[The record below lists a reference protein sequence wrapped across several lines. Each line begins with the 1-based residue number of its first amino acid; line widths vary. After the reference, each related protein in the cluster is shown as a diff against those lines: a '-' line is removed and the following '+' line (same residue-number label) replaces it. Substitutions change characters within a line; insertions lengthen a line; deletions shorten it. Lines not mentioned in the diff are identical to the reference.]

1 MRVDYNRRSISK
13 ASCRSVFCLLAGVSL
28 LLACSG
34 SPTGPDSQDN
44 IVEGVNLTQVFKA
57 PSAAEIGAILDE
69 WEGRDVSAR
78 DVQVMST
85 SAQTVGGTSVTVRIV
100 AHTVDSYRHYG
111 AVIAPPDKPI
121 GSLPILVYSH
131 GGDSGENLSLTLTF
145 LPSQLA
151 TLMGEFV
158 VVVPSFRS
166 EPLVYGGHAYVSEGP
181 PSPWDHDVDDALA
194 LLDAAIQVTPSADP
208 TRIGVLGF
216 SRGAG
221 VGMLMA
227 IRDPRIDAV
236 VEFFGPTDFFG
247 TYMQTLT
254 EEALRDSPRDLPGL
268 DHLNSA
274 FIQPLKNGTITIADF
289 RREIVRR
296 SAVLFADHLP
306 QLQVHHGTADS
317 TVEFSQAESLRDTM
331 HRIGQAEPEFEFYAY
346 ESGVHDFTTLPGSLD
361 RAVTFL
367 QRLRTPVLASTTRD
381 RVMTRALP

>member
-1 MRVDYNRRSISK
+1 MKNTRHFSFFFSL
-13 ASCRSVFCLLAGVSL
+13 CLLLS
-28 LLACSG
+28 ACSG
-34 SPTGPDSQDN
+34 SPTGPKPTDN

-57 PSAAEIGAILDE
+57 PSAAEIGAISDE
-69 WEGRDVSAR
+69 WEARDVSAR
-78 DVQVMST
+78 DVQVMRT
-85 SAQTVGGTSVTVRIV
+85 SAQTVGATSVTVKIV
-100 AHTVDSYRHYG
+100 AHTVGSYRHFG
-111 AVIAPPDKPI
+111 AVIAPLDKPI

-131 GGDSGENLSLTLTF
+131 GGDSGENLSLTLNF

-151 TLMGEFV
+151 TLVGEFV

-166 EPLVYGGHAYVSEGP
+166 EPLIYGGHAYVSEGS

-194 LLDAAIQVTPSADP
+194 LLNAAIEITPSADP
-208 TRIGVLGF
+208 AHIGVLGF

-254 EEALRDSPRDLPGL
+254 EEALRDSLRDLPGL
-268 DHLNSA
+268 NYLNSA

-289 RREIVRR
+289 RKEIVRR
-296 SAVLFADHLP
+296 SAVLFADRLP

-317 TVEFSQAESLRDTM
+317 TVEFSQAESLRDAM
-331 HRIGQAEPEFEFYAY
+331 HKVGRGEPEFEFYAY
-346 ESGVHDFTTLPGSLD
+346 EGGVHDFTTLTGSLD
-361 RAVTFL
+361 RGVAFL
-367 QRLRTPVLASTTRD
+367 QRLRTPVLASRAPE
-381 RVMTRALP
+381 RVMAPALP